1 MSVIGIQIFEN
12 VFLTVHFIAI
22 WTGNHTSIK
31 KCGNSSWD
39 ILTISARGANIAHT
53 RRSVSFGMI
62 DKIIE
67 NYKGVLEFTEKIRR
81 NTMEIANYQTA
92 WGRGAEICPYTAQ
105 TGLNSRLFC
114 AARKFL
120 TDLIQDNE
128 NHPLCR
134 GNPAQGVFFVDAG
147 VKNTFMRIDEKG
159 IRRRT
164 R

>member
-1 MSVIGIQIFEN
+1 
-12 VFLTVHFIAI
+12 
-22 WTGNHTSIK
+22 
-31 KCGNSSWD
+31 
-39 ILTISARGANIAHT
+39 
-53 RRSVSFGMI
+53 MI

-67 NYKGVLEFTEKIRR
+67 NSKGVLEFTEKIRR
-81 NTMEIANYQTA
+81 NTMEIANYQTTG
-92 WGRGAEICPYTAQ
+92 GRGAEICPYTAQ
-105 TGLNSRLFC
+105 TGLNSRRFC

-134 GNPAQGVFFVDAG
+134 GNPAQGVLFVDAG